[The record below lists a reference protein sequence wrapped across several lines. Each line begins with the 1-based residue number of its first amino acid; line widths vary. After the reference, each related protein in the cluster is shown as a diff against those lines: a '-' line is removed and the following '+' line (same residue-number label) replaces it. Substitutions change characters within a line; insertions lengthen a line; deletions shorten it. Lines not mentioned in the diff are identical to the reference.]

1 MNFRDYFPDKVGA
14 AESLTLFIKLSGEDS
29 KPICNT
35 ARADLTYWG
44 QLDLSIYI
52 QTGLFWHFRSTFNN
66 GMAIVQGIYLVELHP
81 YIVRLKIEGDCEI
94 SLI

>member
-1 MNFRDYFPDKVGA
+1 MNFRDCFPDKVGA

-52 QTGLFWHFRSTFNN
+52 QTRLFGILGQHLT
-66 GMAIVQGIYLVELHP
+66 MAIVQGIYLVELHP